1 MKPDHFREA
10 DPKLCQYCKHI
21 YRSYHHCDSCSDC
34 DEYSCKKHDDFLIGS
49 EGAAGMHICD
59 DFEENL

>member
-21 YRSYHHCDSCSDC
+21 YRLGDLETYG
-34 DEYSCKKHDDFLIGS
+34 DDVAKFY
-49 EGAAGMHICD
+49 
-59 DFEENL
+59 